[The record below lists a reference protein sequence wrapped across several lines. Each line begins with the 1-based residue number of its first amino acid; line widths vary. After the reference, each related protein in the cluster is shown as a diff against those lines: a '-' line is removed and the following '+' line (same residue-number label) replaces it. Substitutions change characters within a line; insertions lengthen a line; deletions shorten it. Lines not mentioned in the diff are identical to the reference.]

1 MRSIVRIVAIVAAAG
16 AVTCLYTLVIPT
28 PNHTTVALTLLL
40 VPLVAGT
47 SGLFHGILA
56 SVVCAFC
63 FNFFFLPPVATLTIR
78 DPENWM
84 AFVVFLITALTA
96 NHLSSAAM
104 RRAEESERNR
114 EEVSRLYQ
122 VSRAIIQASDPET
135 AAGLL
140 ARQIKE
146 AFGFSLCRI
155 AVPDGTGSWTV
166 VADTPGD
173 AHRLEPPVPD
183 RALNEISH
191 AGHAVQT
198 GDGAGGVM
206 TCAPLRSGPVVA
218 GVLICD
224 SGKAEPAT
232 VDALAGL
239 SALALERARFLR
251 EIGKTEALK
260 QSDQLKSAILAS
272 VSHDLRTPLTSIMAA
287 VDNLLSTDVEWN
299 EDSKHEFYS
308 IIKEEVERLSRLVQN
323 LLEMARIEAGE
334 CRPVKDWGS
343 VPDMISDVL
352 ARCVDSL
359 VNHQVTLKIQ
369 ENMPAVRWDERL
381 MSQVLVCVLEN
392 AAKYS
397 PAGTEIALGADLSV
411 DTLRISVHDQGP
423 GILAEEVPRIFDR
436 FYRGKSGAKDG
447 TGTGMGLAIAR
458 GIMAAHGGEIHVA
471 SEPGSGATFLMTM
484 PVESRTNG
492 DG

>member
-1 MRSIVRIVAIVAAAG
+1 
-16 AVTCLYTLVIPT
+16 
-28 PNHTTVALTLLL
+28 
-40 VPLVAGT
+40 
-47 SGLFHGILA
+47 
-56 SVVCAFC
+56 
-63 FNFFFLPPVATLTIR
+63 
-78 DPENWM
+78 
-84 AFVVFLITALTA
+84 
-96 NHLSSAAM
+96 
-104 RRAEESERNR
+104 
-114 EEVSRLYQ
+114 
-122 VSRAIIQASDPET
+122 
-135 AAGLL
+135 
-140 ARQIKE
+140 
-146 AFGFSLCRI
+146 
-155 AVPDGTGSWTV
+155 
-166 VADTPGD
+166 
-173 AHRLEPPVPD
+173 
-183 RALNEISH
+183 
-191 AGHAVQT
+191 
-198 GDGAGGVM
+198 M